1 MFRCLTSEQRTANM
15 TRSLIGSTVTKEKQ
29 LTIIFCHTICH
40 NIREIKQYLSQYHN
54 ISYKV
59 CSNVNKN
66 HLLWTNHVHSESCLS
81 YALHHFSFTMLQQI
95 YSVVILWTLVF
106 TWETCSKKYL
116 TSELVNWCAHDK
128 LSCGDDSRPL
138 PLKGQTQAMEYHFIT
153 AVFPCPV
160 TATSMTT
167 PFYAYCFNQLMVC
180 NTNQRHRK
188 LFWLG
193 CNDYFRR
200 EI

>member
-54 ISYKV
+54 ICTKV
-59 CSNVNKN
+59 YSNVNKN
-66 HLLWTNHVHSESCLS
+66 HLLWTKSCSLRKLLITR
-81 YALHHFSFTMLQQI
+81 AAAFVLHNITILQHI
-95 YSVVILWTLVF
+95 HSVVILWTLVL
-106 TWETCSKKYL
+106 TWETCSKN
-116 TSELVNWCAHDK
+116 TWQVNWWTWCAHDK

-153 AVFPCPV
+153 AVFPC
-160 TATSMTT
+160 
-167 PFYAYCFNQLMVC
+167 L
-180 NTNQRHRK
+180 
-188 LFWLG
+188 
-193 CNDYFRR
+193 
-200 EI
+200 

>member
-1 MFRCLTSEQRTANM
+1 MWIKITCCEQ
-15 TRSLIGSTVTKEKQ
+15 
-29 LTIIFCHTICH
+29 
-40 NIREIKQYLSQYHN
+40 
-54 ISYKV
+54 
-59 CSNVNKN
+59 
-66 HLLWTNHVHSESCLS
+66 NHVHSESCLS
-81 YALHHFSFTMLQQI
+81 HALQHLSFTISQCYVHQI
-95 YSVVILWTLVF
+95 HSVVILWTLVF
-106 TWETCSKKYL
+106 TREKKYL

-180 NTNQRHRK
+180 DTNY
-188 LFWLG
+188 FGLG
-193 CNDYFRR
+193 AMIISEERSGFCHYRTCNHDHLHPEKR
-200 EI
+200 ER